1 MKTYEVTVNE
11 EIKEWRMNGKLHR
24 EDGPAV
30 ELADGAKYWYIDGNL
45 HREDGPAIE
54 YANGTKYWF
63 LHGKRHRED
72 GPACEYVD
80 GNKFW
85 YLHGVVI
92 AEADFFKR
100 LHKDV
105 LIQTLKQCQLNED
118 TENAH
123 SAADR
128 ALLDYINDDEITELY
143 NSIDKWYA

>member
-63 LHGKRHRED
+63 LHGKRPR
-72 GPACEYVD
+72 
-80 GNKFW
+80 
-85 YLHGVVI
+85 
-92 AEADFFKR
+92 
-100 LHKDV
+100 
-105 LIQTLKQCQLNED
+105 
-118 TENAH
+118 
-123 SAADR
+123 R
-128 ALLDYINDDEITELY
+128 AV
-143 NSIDKWYA
+143 